1 MKTAIV
7 TGSSS
12 GFGLLCAL
20 ELAKEGFHVVAT
32 MRDPKKSDTLLK
44 LARERQLEQHIE
56 IQALDVTSSLS
67 IQQFKQYI
75 QSFGKIEVLV
85 NNAGYALGGFCE
97 ELQLDDYRQQFE
109 TNVFGVIG
117 VTQAVLPFMRQNRH
131 GRIINISSISGLVG
145 FPGLSPY
152 TASKHALEGFSESL
166 RLELKPFGIDV
177 VLVEPGS
184 YKTNIWSSMDTIKV
198 HQDSP
203 YYEYMTLLMKEINSG
218 KAGHGNPEDVAKL
231 VAKIAV
237 QQQSPE
243 LRYPIGKGIKNS
255 LLLKKI
261 LPWNK
266 LEKVILKKLGVRHP
280 SLH

>member
-32 MRDPKKSDTLLK
+32 MRDPEKSGALTK
-44 LARERQLEQHIE
+44 LARERQLEKYIE
-56 IQALDVTSSLS
+56 IQALDVTSSPS

-75 QSFGKIEVLV
+75 QTIGKIDVLV

-198 HQDSP
+198 KQDSP
-203 YYEYMTLLMKEINSG
+203 YYEYMTLLMKEVDSG
-218 KAGHGNPEDVAKL
+218 KASHGNPEDVAKL
-231 VAKIAV
+231 IAKIAV
-237 QQQSPE
+237 QQQSPD
-243 LRYPIGKGIKNS
+243 LRYPIGKGVKNS
-255 LLLKKI
+255 LLFKKI

-266 LEKVILKKLGVRHP
+266 LEKVILKKLGVRHS